1 MVMLGG
7 TKTLLIDIRDREPLF
22 AANGAARDHAANEV
36 GEATNSGGETQQQ
49 VTAAGCSSR
58 SQQQSS
64 ETIGGDL
71 EMGTDASPR
80 QEENNL
86 IKDKPVQAREE
97 IVKLGLKRRD
107 CDDSISLSHIL
118 YPLVAYT
125 LFLFLSPLSL
135 LSPFLLC
142 QSSIN
147 SATTCERKKCQ
158 RHSTR

>member
-1 MVMLGG
+1 MVLLGG
-7 TKTLLIDIRDREPLF
+7 TKTLLIDIRDREPLLS
-22 AANGAARDHAANEV
+22 ANGAARDHAANEV

-118 YPLVAYT
+118 YPL
-125 LFLFLSPLSL
+125 LLLLSL
-135 LSPFLLC
+135 LS
-142 QSSIN
+142 
-147 SATTCERKKCQ
+147 T
-158 RHSTR
+158 

>member
-97 IVKLGLKRRD
+97 IIRLGLKRRD

-118 YPLVAYT
+118 LYPL
-125 LFLFLSPLSL
+125 FLILSL
-135 LSPFLLC
+135 LS
-142 QSSIN
+142 
-147 SATTCERKKCQ
+147 T
-158 RHSTR
+158 